1 MATEATRQQSL
12 NYGCV
17 VEDNTDHTVLHY
29 VEKPGTYVSTSI
41 NCGVYIFSKEV
52 FPMLKEVF
60 KKKQAR
66 LGSKQ
71 CISDIFTYSSIIL
84 IFTPFGMS
92 YTLRLI

>member
-1 MATEATRQQSL
+1 MMATEATRQQSL

-17 VEDNTDHTVLHY
+17 VEDSADHAVLHY

-60 KKKQAR
+60 KKKQA
-66 LGSKQ
+66 SVH
-71 CISDIFTYSSIIL
+71 SSIITTVL
-84 IFTPFGMS
+84 H
-92 YTLRLI
+92 

>member
-17 VEDNTDHTVLHY
+17 VEDSSDHAVLHY

-41 NCGVYIFSKEV
+41 NCGVYIFSREV

-60 KKKQAR
+60 KKKQASVAR
-66 LGSKQ
+66 
-71 CISDIFTYSSIIL
+71 SIQR
-84 IFTPFGMS
+84 
-92 YTLRLI
+92 YTMHADKDSVIESLHL

>member
-71 CISDIFTYSSIIL
+71 CISDIL
-84 IFTPFGMS
+84 TPFGMS

>member
-17 VEDNTDHTVLHY
+17 VEDSGADHAVLHY

-60 KKKQAR
+60 KKKQV
-66 LGSKQ
+66 GV
-71 CISDIFTYSSIIL
+71 D
-84 IFTPFGMS
+84 
-92 YTLRLI
+92 

>member
-17 VEDNTDHTVLHY
+17 VEDSADHAVLHY

-60 KKKQAR
+60 KKKQASV
-66 LGSKQ
+66 GSIQRSTPLINYEKRYS
-71 CISDIFTYSSIIL
+71 CIPLHLCTV
-84 IFTPFGMS
+84 P
-92 YTLRLI
+92 